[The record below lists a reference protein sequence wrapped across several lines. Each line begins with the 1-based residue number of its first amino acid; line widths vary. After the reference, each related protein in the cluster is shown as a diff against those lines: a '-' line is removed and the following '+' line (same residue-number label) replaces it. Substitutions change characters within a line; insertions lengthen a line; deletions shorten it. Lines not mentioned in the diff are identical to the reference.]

1 MGLDTIDLPQL
12 RALDALLRERNVTR
26 AAERLGVSQ
35 PALSHTLAKLRAA
48 TGDALFVR
56 TPRGVAPTPRASA
69 LGPEL
74 RAILSRLE
82 NLLDHAPEF
91 SPTRLKRSFVIGCAD
106 FVELRII
113 PELLATV
120 AREAPDVDLLV
131 RPQSAVA
138 DEELESGRADLVVGV
153 VTTRSAGL
161 VAKKLFDE
169 GFLTVARADHPEIGR
184 TLDLDTYVRLHHAQ
198 IAPRGQPGGPVDD
211 ALAALGLSRR
221 VSLRIPT
228 FLPALDVVAKSDLVL
243 TAPEGF
249 LRDVSRTHALRV
261 HRPPLEIRP
270 FPLTLVWH
278 ERLQHDPA
286 ARWLRER
293 VAAILLGY
301 ATRRDAEAKRPPRK
315 VNRRVERT
323 R

>member
-1 MGLDTIDLPQL
+1 MGLESIDLPQL

-26 AAERLGVSQ
+26 AAERLGISQ

-91 SPTRLKRSFVIGCAD
+91 DPARLKRTFVIGCAD
-106 FVELRII
+106 FVELRML
-113 PELLATV
+113 PALLATV
-120 AREAPDVDLLV
+120 AREAPEVDLLV

-138 DEELESGRADLVVGV
+138 DDELESGRADLVVGV

-161 VAKKLFDE
+161 VTKKLFDE
-169 GFLTVARADHPEIGR
+169 GFSTVARADHPGIGR
-184 TLDLDTYVRLHHAQ
+184 TLDLDTYVRLDHAQ

-221 VSLRIPT
+221 VALRIPT
-228 FLPALDVVAKSDLVL
+228 FLPALQAVTHSDLIL

-249 LRDVSRTHALRV
+249 LREAKRTYALRV

-270 FPLTLVWH
+270 FPLSLVWH
-278 ERLQHDPA
+278 ERLQNDPA
-286 ARWLRER
+286 ARWFRER
-293 VAAILLGY
+293 VAGILMAFAG
-301 ATRRDAEAKRPPRK
+301 TKGS
-315 VNRRVERT
+315 ERT
-323 R
+323 RAAVGRRARRA

>member
-1 MGLDTIDLPQL
+1 MGLESIDLPQL

-26 AAERLGVSQ
+26 AAERLGISQ

-91 SPTRLKRSFVIGCAD
+91 DPARLKRTFVIGCAD
-106 FVELRII
+106 LVELRII

-131 RPQSAVA
+131 RPQSAVG
-138 DEELESGRADLVVGV
+138 DDELESGRADLVVGV

-161 VAKKLFDE
+161 VTKKLFDE
-169 GFLTVARADHPEIGR
+169 GFLTVGRAGHPEIGR
-184 TLDLDTYVRLHHAQ
+184 RLDLDTYVRLRHAQ

-221 VSLRIPT
+221 VALRIPT
-228 FLPALDVVAKSDLVL
+228 FIPALEAVAQSDLIL

-249 LRDVSRTHALRV
+249 LRDVGQTHPLQV
-261 HRPPLEIRP
+261 YRPPLEIRP
-270 FPLTLVWH
+270 FPLAMAWH

-293 VAAILLGY
+293 VAGILAAFGSKD
-301 ATRRDAEAKRPPRK
+301 AARTRR
-315 VNRRVERT
+315 RR
-323 R
+323 